1 MCGLGA
7 ESMGITSASIATIAE
22 DKDSWESY
30 LDPNADQESAK
41 KFFELTPDNCQ
52 QVFKEEMGKIEGYN
66 NALRLKAG

>member
-1 MCGLGA
+1 MCGLGV

-30 LDPNADQESAK
+30 LDPNEDQESAK
-41 KFFELTPDNCQ
+41 KFFELTPDNYQ
-52 QVFKEEMGKIEGYN
+52 QVLEEEMGKIEGYN